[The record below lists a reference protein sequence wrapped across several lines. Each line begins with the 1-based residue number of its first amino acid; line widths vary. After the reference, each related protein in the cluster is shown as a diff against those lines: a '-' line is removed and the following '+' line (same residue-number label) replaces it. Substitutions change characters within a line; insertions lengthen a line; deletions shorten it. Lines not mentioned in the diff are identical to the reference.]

1 LSAEFAVAIAA
12 SLAVLAWLVG
22 QPLLAARRRKALA
35 ARGLSAG
42 ERALLAGAWPAYARV
57 PAVLAARLDALTA
70 VFVGEKSFVG
80 CRGLE
85 VTPAMRLSIA
95 AQACL
100 LVLGHERRPYENLR
114 SVLVYPSQFV
124 VPDRWHDEDGV
135 VTEEELVLS
144 GEAQDVSRILLSWE
158 DVVQASHGEEP
169 YNVVIHEFAHYLD
182 LEDGEADGIPR
193 FGTRTRRTTKRSSS
207 RSRAR
212 RSSSSRAGS
221 RAARQ
226 PSMPSYGITID
237 WIRPAGETASGY
249 DASHALVCPAAVG
262 GRLSRNRRSGGATR
276 CAVRGRHVPA
286 RSTAGSAGTGV
297 RYRGAD

>member
-193 FGTRTRRTTKRSSS
+193 FGTPDDRRRLARALRAEFARVQDAVERGREPFLDAYAAHDEAEFFAVASEAFFEQP
-207 RSRAR
+207 RGFAR
-212 RSSSSRAGS
+212 RSPTFYAELRNYY
-221 RAARQ
+221 RL
-226 PSMPSYGITID
+226 D
-237 WIRPAGETASGY
+237 PAGW
-249 DASHALVCPAAVG
+249 
-262 GRLSRNRRSGGATR
+262 
-276 CAVRGRHVPA
+276 
-286 RSTAGSAGTGV
+286 
-297 RYRGAD
+297 